1 MGIYMSKSF
10 VVLLMLFFHI
20 VDDYRLQGILAS
32 MKQKDWWAENAPQQL
47 YRYDYIMALA
57 MHSASWSF
65 MIMLPIAIAN
75 GFNIGA
81 MFIFVFAL
89 NGVLHGIVDDL
100 KANKKK
106 INLICDQTIHL
117 LQIAATALLFVRGMI

>member
-1 MGIYMSKSF
+1 MSKAF

-32 MKQKDWWAENAPQQL
+32 MKQKEWWQEHAPQQL
-47 YRYDYIMALA
+47 YRYDYIMALV
-57 MHSASWSF
+57 MHSLSWSF

-75 GFNIGA
+75 SFNIGIE
-81 MFIFVFAL
+81 FIIVFVI
-89 NGVLHGIVDDL
+89 NSILHGVVDDL

-106 INLICDQTIHL
+106 INLIIDQSLHL
-117 LQIAATALLFVRGMI
+117 LQITTTAIMFIRGVI